1 MRVEA
6 MTDTTQRRP
15 GIREKIIAAID
26 LLLVAALV
34 YIVFAFLL
42 LGHSRGGSEAAI
54 RPSPTVEAIE

>member
-1 MRVEA
+1 
-6 MTDTTQRRP
+6 MTDTTRRRP

-42 LGHSRGGSEAAI
+42 LGHSRGESEAAI
-54 RPSPTVEAIE
+54 PPSPTVEAIE

>member
-1 MRVEA
+1 

-34 YIVFAFLL
+34 YIVVAFLL
-42 LGHSRGGSEAAI
+42 LGHSGGESEAAI
-54 RPSPTVEAIE
+54 PSSPTVEAIE